1 MNGWGGYR
9 KLHTLRSRFRAVARL
24 SLTIKGGIARLRLIL
39 TVIRSENDFGLGLM
53 SLYYIYYMCPYRYP
67 ICTLL
72 VPNLHFYWYLICT
85 ASVPD
90 LHYMFFVV

>member
-1 MNGWGGYR
+1 MGGGIENY
-9 KLHTLRSRFRAVARL
+9 TPLRLRFRSVARL

-39 TVIRSENDFGLGLM
+39 TVIRPENDFGLGLM

-90 LHYMFFVV
+90 LHYVFFVV